1 MILCFVAVWVNA
13 GKIAVWVVIV
23 IHCAVMPIVFPQEM
37 NREQQ
42 QNIPKLKSILK
53 WAQNALIS
61 SQILTILPVTGCRL
75 WDYKRYT
82 LYYYAVSYIII
93 CVCCSLIN
101 FNLKSRLTKVKLILC
116 HSDLFCGEH
125 GNAHLV
131 CRRNLH
137 RSSTNSFVACSRH
150 WSTRVFSL
158 RFRFILRHRKKQRWI
173 FEICSIIRS
182 PRHKIGNFDEGI
194 FNFMIALNGKRQSS
208 IECCCCYSFRNRWN

>member
-23 IHCAVMPIVFPQEM
+23 IHCAVMLIVFPQKM
-37 NREQQ
+37 HREQQ

-82 LYYYAVSYIII
+82 LCYYAVSYIII
-93 CVCCSLIN
+93 CVCCSFIN

-116 HSDLFCGEH
+116 H
-125 GNAHLV
+125 
-131 CRRNLH
+131 
-137 RSSTNSFVACSRH
+137 
-150 WSTRVFSL
+150 
-158 RFRFILRHRKKQRWI
+158 
-173 FEICSIIRS
+173 
-182 PRHKIGNFDEGI
+182 
-194 FNFMIALNGKRQSS
+194 
-208 IECCCCYSFRNRWN
+208 